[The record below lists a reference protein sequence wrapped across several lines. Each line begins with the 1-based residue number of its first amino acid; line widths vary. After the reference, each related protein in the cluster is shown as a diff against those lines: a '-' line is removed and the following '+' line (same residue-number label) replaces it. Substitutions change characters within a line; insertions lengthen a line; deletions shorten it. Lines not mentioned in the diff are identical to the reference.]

1 MAERPR
7 RWPVA
12 AGLGLLLLLGYAAI
26 AALLYARQDALVY
39 YPTHTRVA
47 TTQTDFEVPVGD
59 IRLRGWR
66 VNPGRRDALLYFGG
80 NAERVESWREP
91 FAAWFADRT
100 VYLVAYRGYGAS
112 DGEPSEAAILADAL
126 ALYDRVRRDHPD
138 GDIGVVGRSLGSGVA
153 AHVAAHR
160 PVARLALV
168 TPFDGLAEV
177 GQAHYPWLPVR
188 WLMHE
193 RYPSAELL
201 RDFGGE
207 VLVLRAGRDAVVPPA
222 NTDRLLQALPRP
234 AQVVGFAGAGHN
246 DISDD
251 ARYGAALARF
261 MRMADGPPPG
271 ATRR

>member
-12 AGLGLLLLLGYAAI
+12 AGLALLLLLGYAAI

-47 TTQTDFEVPVGD
+47 ATQTDFEVPVGD

-80 NAERVESWREP
+80 NAERIEAWREP
-91 FAAWFADRT
+91 FAEWFPTRT

-112 DGEPSEAAILADAL
+112 EGEPGQDAILADAL
-126 ALYDRVRRDHPD
+126 ALYDEVRQRHPD
-138 GDIGVVGRSLGSGVA
+138 GDIAVIGRSLGSGVA
-153 AHVAAHR
+153 AHVAARR

-188 WLMHE
+188 WLMRE
-193 RYPSAELL
+193 RYPSTEWLHDY
-201 RDFGGE
+201 RGQ
-207 VLVLRAGRDAVVPPA
+207 VLVLRAGRDRVVPPA
-222 NTDRLLQALPRP
+222 NTDRLLQALPLP
-234 AQVVGFAGAGHN
+234 AQVVDFPQAGH
-246 DISDD
+246 DDLSDD
-251 ARYGAALARF
+251 PRDGEALARF
-261 MRMADGPPPG
+261 MRQSM
-271 ATRR
+271 R